1 MARLKPCPF
10 KEVATYKFRFE
21 LCPSKKQAARNSIP
35 LSQYFKLKFQLVLH
49 LYCASGDGDR
59 FDAESAL
66 LQAGSAAPMSLNNL
80 LDFGFDRPRLAAQ
93 HQIAGH
99 TQIRRRAGN
108 GSRTE
113 LDDREM
119 LAIEHVRAEHAL
131 LDLGVLIGRRA

>member
-10 KEVATYKFRFE
+10 KEVATHKFRFE

-35 LSQYFKLKFQLVLH
+35 LSQYFKLKFQFVLH

-59 FDAESAL
+59 LDAESAL
-66 LQAGSAAPMSLNNL
+66 LQRCRAAPMSLSNL
-80 LDFGFDRPRLAAQ
+80 LDLGLDRTRLAAQ
-93 HQIAGH
+93 RQIAGRP
-99 TQIRRRAGN
+99 RRRAGN

-119 LAIEHVRAEHAL
+119 LAVEHVGA
-131 LDLGVLIGRRA
+131 